1 MKKKKY
7 PMVNL
12 GTASILTIFIILALV
27 TFATLSYISARKDAG
42 YTNQAVTSSQQYQDA
57 VNQAYEK
64 IAEIDASLFES
75 YQSGNF
81 ESQLDTDYSFSI
93 PISDAS
99 ELQVVLTPCLPSE
112 NEGGLYRITT
122 FQEVRTKQWK
132 NDSTLQLLQ

>member
-1 MKKKKY
+1 MKQKKY

-12 GTASILTIFIILALV
+12 GTASILTVFIILAMV
-27 TFATLSYISARKDAG
+27 TFATLSYMSARKDAG
-42 YTNQAVTSSQQYQDA
+42 YTSQAVTSSQQYQNA

-64 IAEIDASLFES
+64 IAEIDTSLFES

-93 PISDAS
+93 PISDTS

>member
-1 MKKKKY
+1 MKQKKY

-12 GTASILTIFIILALV
+12 GTASILTVFVILAMV
-27 TFATLSYISARKDAG
+27 TFATLSYMSARKDAG
-42 YTNQAVTSSQQYQDA
+42 YTKQAVTSSKQYQAA

-81 ESQLDTDYSFSI
+81 ETVIDRDYSFSI
-93 PISDAS
+93 PVSNTS
-99 ELQVVLTPCLPSE
+99 ELQVVLVPCLPSE
-112 NEGGLYRITT
+112 NNGTLYRITT
-122 FQEVRTKQWK
+122 FKEVRTKQWE